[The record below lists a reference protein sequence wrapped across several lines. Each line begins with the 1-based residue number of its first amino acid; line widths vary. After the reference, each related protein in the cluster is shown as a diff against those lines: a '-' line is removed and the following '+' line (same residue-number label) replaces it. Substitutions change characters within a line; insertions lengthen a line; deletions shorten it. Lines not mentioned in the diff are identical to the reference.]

1 MLFRSSTEILGFT
14 RLFAGLETYQFQNS
28 IGPIVGGFPFIPNI
42 FENFSN
48 IPTSQ
53 GLLTITLTSN
63 NAFTAVVTPE
73 PASPWL
79 ALTGLGAMI
88 FFGRMKRSNS
98 ACCSGR
104 SRS

>member
-1 MLFRSSTEILGFT
+1 VDPEGSGDIIFDDANTEIPGFT
-14 RLFAGLETYQFQNS
+14 QPFAGLETDQLQNS
-28 IGPIVGGFPFIPNI
+28 IGPIMGGFPFIPNI

-63 NAFTAVVTPE
+63 NVFTAVVTPE
-73 PASPWL
+73 PASPLL

-88 FFGRMKRSNS
+88 F
-98 ACCSGR
+98 SGR